1 MQALDILNRARR
13 QLHDLSDQ
21 NDNPLV
27 GVYRWPEDELLLY
40 INDGMREVAMHR
52 PDSAAKEVEIVL
64 AASSRQAIGDG
75 YVRLIEV
82 IKNAPPNGNRAIRV
96 TQRDDLDR
104 WVPDWHS
111 VTGNTTMGITNYVYD
126 ERDPRAFW
134 VYPKPAAA
142 DSWKVRAVCTKLPTV
157 VTAAD
162 DDLDTHDIYMNP
174 LLNYVLFRALT
185 RDMEGN
191 AYNRGVGFYNQFADA
206 MGIKIQADMMV
217 SPNVATTQ
225 RQPVG

>member
-1 MQALDILNRARR
+1 MLASDILNRARR

-27 GVYRWPEDELLLY
+27 GVYRWPESELLLY

-52 PDSAAKEVEIVL
+52 PDSTAVEVTSNLV
-64 AASSRQAIGDG
+64 ASSRQVLGPG
-75 YVRLIEV
+75 YIRLIEV
-82 IKNAPPNGNRAIRV
+82 IKNAGPPNGDRAIRV

-104 WVPDWHS
+104 WVPNWHN
-111 VTGNTTMGITNYVYD
+111 VTGDATIGVTNYVYD
-126 ERDPRAFW
+126 ERDPRTFW
-134 VYPKPAAA
+134 VYPKPAS
-142 DSWKVRAVCTKLPTV
+142 SWRVLAVCTKLPTV
-157 VTAAD
+157 VTTPAAT
-162 DDLDTHDIYMNP
+162 LDTHDIYMNP